1 MVSEFPLE
9 KRLDL
14 LPLFKP
20 HKYLFALIEGL
31 VKERMGL
38 AYVNNLENPTVGLI
52 GQKIIFYLSG
62 DSEDLSTPELLEKI
76 PPNKLI
82 FIPDENWLQKI
93 SDFWGDKL
101 QTYPRTKFSSEKLDI
116 NYLKELQ
123 LRLPKGFVIEKL
135 TKENIKNISDQAK
148 NIIHLLFPSIDNF
161 IERNFG
167 FCILDGKK
175 IASLALAAS
184 PIYDNTFEI
193 HIETNPKYQ
202 RKGLA
207 LITCA
212 KLIEYSLNK
221 GLIPH
226 WDADNEPSAQLALK
240 LGFTK
245 SEKYFS
251 YFWNNK

>member
-9 KRLDL
+9 KRLVL
-14 LPLFKP
+14 LPLFKQ

-31 VKERMGL
+31 VKERIGI
-38 AYVNNLENPTVGLI
+38 AYVNNLEKPTAALI
-52 GQKIIFYLSG
+52 GQKIIFYLTG
-62 DSEDLSTPELLEKI
+62 DFEDPSIPELLEKI
-76 PPNKLI
+76 PSNRLI
-82 FIPDENWLQKI
+82 FIPDENWHQKL
-93 SDFWGDKL
+93 SDFWGEKL
-101 QTYPRTKFSSEKLDI
+101 QTYPRIKFSSEKLDI
-116 NYLKELQ
+116 NYLRELQ
-123 LRLPKGFVIEKL
+123 FKLPKGFIIDKL

-148 NIIHLLFPSIDNF
+148 NIIHLLFPSVGNF

-167 FCILDGKK
+167 FCILDGKT
-175 IASLALAAS
+175 IVSLALAAS

-202 RKGLA
+202 RRGLA

-212 KLIEYSLNK
+212 KLIEYSLSK

-226 WDADNEPSAQLALK
+226 WDADNEPSAKLALK

-245 SEKYFS
+245 PERYFS
-251 YFWNNK
+251 YFWSNK